1 MNRYQAIR
9 ISRMIQNGLTS
20 QEYHDAYIELLKSC
34 SDTEPCTVATPQ
46 PTVTV
51 SASGT
56 ATPPPPSTPKPL
68 GPDWWRERQAE
79 ALQEQIEIIKAQAQK
94 IQSLQKQIA
103 EDREHWDKQAVIDKG
118 YREHNDELAA
128 AFTKIYEALRHWGLE
143 QSGPCSLVDNVKH
156 VIQLCAERGKAHF
169 EQKDKIERLNDQID
183 SQSKVIAELTN
194 QRDQWE
200 KLAEQRAGEVNR
212 HIEQIE
218 IMDFQRNRKDKEIK
232 ALKATCDIRQGIIDK
247 GHEVSYELRKLLAER
262 NAEIE
267 SKTKVIESLKL
278 EIQNRKQLSAT
289 DRVIDHNKTVEIEGL
304 KKQLAVAGKKR
315 QAIVE
320 VGNHLSTLLG
330 TLADQSTLASHRI
343 LARQYIGLW
352 QDNTTP

>member
-1 MNRYQAIR
+1 MHRYQAIR

-20 QEYHDAYIELLKSC
+20 QEYHDAYTELLKSC
-34 SDTEPCTVATPQ
+34 SDTEPCQVATPQ

-68 GPDWWRERQAE
+68 GPEWWRERQAE

-103 EDREHWDKQAVIDKG
+103 EDREHWEKKAVIDDG
-118 YREHNDELAA
+118 VREHNDELEA
-128 AFTKIYEALRHWGLE
+128 AFTKIYEALRDCGLE

-156 VIQLCAERGKAHF
+156 VIQLCADRGKAHF
-169 EQKDKIERLNDQID
+169 DLKDKIERLNDKID
-183 SQSKVIAELTN
+183 TQSKVIAELTN

-200 KLAEQRAGEVNR
+200 ERAAQRAGEMNR
-212 HIEQIE
+212 RSDMIDMMEKQA
-218 IMDFQRNRKDKEIK
+218 DRKDK
-232 ALKATCDIRQGIIDK
+232 
-247 GHEVSYELRKLLAER
+247 
-262 NAEIE
+262 EIE
-267 SKTKVIESLKL
+267 SKTKVIESLKKSVELL
-278 EIQNRKQLSAT
+278 EMVGKTRQQFADT
-289 DRVIDHNKTVEIEGL
+289 DREVNHKKTVEIEEL
-304 KKQLAVAGKKR
+304 AKQLSLARKKR

-320 VGNHLSTLLG
+320 AGNKM
-330 TLADQSTLASHRI
+330 ADRFRLI
-343 LARQYIGLW
+343 CDQYWLYDDELINSKQVIQLW

>member
-20 QEYHDAYIELLKSC
+20 QEYHDAYTELLKSC
-34 SDTEPCTVATPQ
+34 SDTEPCPVPTPQ
-46 PTVTV
+46 PTVTI
-51 SASGT
+51 SATST
-56 ATPPPPSTPKPL
+56 ANPPPPSTPKPL
-68 GPDWWRERQAE
+68 GPEWWRERQAE

-103 EDREHWDKQAVIDKG
+103 ENNAYWDNKAVIEG
-118 YREHNDELAA
+118 CCEHNDELVAA
-128 AFTKIYEALRHWGLE
+128 NVEIYEALKHWGLD

-156 VIQLCAERGKAHF
+156 VIQLCADRGKAHF
-169 EQKDKIERLNDQID
+169 DLKDKIERLNDKID
-183 SQSKVIAELTN
+183 TQSKVIAELTN

-200 KLAEQRAGEVNR
+200 KLAAKRSGEMNR
-212 HIEQIE
+212 RSDMIDMMEKQG
-218 IMDFQRNRKDKEIK
+218 DRKDKEIK

-247 GHEVSYELRKLLAER
+247 GHEVSYELRKQLVER
-262 NAEIE
+262 NA
-267 SKTKVIESLKL
+267 
-278 EIQNRKQLSAT
+278 
-289 DRVIDHNKTVEIEGL
+289 EIEGL
-304 KKQLAVAGKKR
+304 KKQLALDGKKTK
-315 QAIVE
+315 AIVE
-320 VGNHLSTLLG
+320 VGNHLSTLLW

>member
-1 MNRYQAIR
+1 M
-9 ISRMIQNGLTS
+9 
-20 QEYHDAYIELLKSC
+20 
-34 SDTEPCTVATPQ
+34 
-46 PTVTV
+46 
-51 SASGT
+51 
-56 ATPPPPSTPKPL
+56 
-68 GPDWWRERQAE
+68 
-79 ALQEQIEIIKAQAQK
+79 
-94 IQSLQKQIA
+94 
-103 EDREHWDKQAVIDKG
+103 IDKG

-232 ALKATCDIRQGIIDK
+232 ALKDTCDIRQGIIEK

-267 SKTKVIESLKL
+267 SKTKVIESLKKSVEVL
-278 EIQNRKQLSAT
+278 EMAGKTRQQFADT
-289 DRVIDHNKTVEIEGL
+289 DREVNHKKTVEIEEL
-304 KKQLAVAGKKR
+304 AKQLSLARKKR

-320 VGNHLSTLLG
+320 AGNKM
-330 TLADQSTLASHRI
+330 ADRFRLI
-343 LARQYIGLW
+343 CDQYWLYDDELINSKQVIQLW
-352 QDNTTP
+352 EDNTTP